1 MKKKKVK
8 VSKIRA
14 RRAEKLK
21 AQTTKRKRAKAEAA
35 KLKTANAAN
44 TAKDKT
50 PQPRALID
58 SVVLHFPLFSAI
70 SGTFVRAKNG
80 VAFWQ
85 YGQKHRHWYTSIELS
100 RFESDGR
107 YTPPIRDAKPYEQN
121 NINVPTFNGILSAF
135 DRVYDGYVD
144 VIFPSDRTIFAK
156 LTSDPK
162 YYENYTTR
170 ITRLDVA
177 FDLPLD
183 LIPTPGELLYY
194 ISHGI
199 GCGSRYFNVAAQQG
213 FYFYSKKT
221 GTWTFDKRNPDG
233 STERI
238 TNTQPY
244 FMRNA
249 ERLRKAFLT
258 NEITIYIG
266 TRNGEIKIYRKGE
279 LIRYELSLKKS
290 ILRKLLTDRRPE
302 ALLHKATLLQLFN
315 ATADRIGVLFAHGTK
330 KEMFDDETRKAID
343 DFLQHFD
350 MQEKAKAS
358 YPESAAPIYNN
369 VIILRLA
376 PLQER
381 ERPPPFSLFITK

>member
-1 MKKKKVK
+1 MIKKKAKAAR
-8 VSKIRA
+8 IRA
-14 RRAEKLK
+14 RQAAKLK
-21 AQTTKRKRAKAEAA
+21 AKTAKRKWVKAEAA
-35 KLKTANAAN
+35 KLKTVKA
-44 TAKDKT
+44 AKDKT

-58 SVVLHFPLFSAI
+58 SVVVHFPLFSSYKAPYI
-70 SGTFVRAKNG
+70 KAHNG
-80 VAFWQ
+80 VTFWQ
-85 YGQKHRHWYTSIELS
+85 FGQTNKHWYTGFELS
-100 RFESDGR
+100 RFDSNGI
-107 YTPPIRDAKPYEQN
+107 YTPPLRTAKPYEQN
-121 NINVPTFNGILSAF
+121 NINTPTYNGILAAF
-135 DRVYDGYVD
+135 DRAYDGYTD
-144 VIFPSDRTIFAK
+144 VIFPADRAVFAR
-156 LTSDPK
+156 LTSDPE

-302 ALLHKATLLQLFN
+302 ALLHKETLLQLFN

>member
-1 MKKKKVK
+1 MKKETAKAAW
-8 VSKIRA
+8 IRA

-21 AQTTKRKRAKAEAA
+21 AQAAKRKRAKAG
-35 KLKTANAAN
+35 AAN
-44 TAKDKT
+44 IAQDKT

-70 SGTFVRAKNG
+70 SGTFVRARNG

-85 YGQKHRHWYTSIELS
+85 CGEKYRHWYTCFELS
-100 RFESDGR
+100 RFDRDGR
-107 YTPPIRDAKPYEQN
+107 YTPPMRAAKPYTQN
-121 NINVPTFNGILSAF
+121 NINVPTYNGILAAF
-135 DRVYDGYVD
+135 DRAYDGYTD
-144 VIFPSDRTIFAK
+144 VIFPADRAVFAR
-156 LTSDPK
+156 LTSDPE

-376 PLQER
+376 PLQEK